1 MKSTDTFKNTIS
13 AYLEKIASTDT
24 AFAEKLNNPE
34 KKIDDCITYILNQ
47 VQKSGC
53 VGFDDSEIF
62 GMALHYYDEEKIEV
76 GKPIQANVVVNHA
89 VDLSQEEIEQAK
101 SKALDEV
108 VQQAKDK
115 MLKKTKAKA
124 KKEDQPSEVVQGNLF

>member
-1 MKSTDTFKNTIS
+1 MKSTDAFKKTIES
-13 AYLEKIASTDT
+13 YLNEVATKDT

-47 VQKSGC
+47 VKKSGC

-76 GKPIQANVVVNHA
+76 GKPIQAKVVVNHSI
-89 VDLSQEEIEQAK
+89 DLSQEEIEQAK
-101 SKALDEV
+101 AKALDEV

-115 MLKKTKAKA
+115 MLKKSKAKA
-124 KKEDQPSEVVQGNLF
+124 KKEEQPTEVVQGNLF

>member
-1 MKSTDTFKNTIS
+1 MKSTDAFKKTIES
-13 AYLEKIASTDT
+13 YLNEVATKDT

-47 VQKSGC
+47 VKKSGC

-76 GKPIQANVVVNHA
+76 GKPIQAKVVVNHSI
-89 VDLSQEEIEQAK
+89 DLSQEEIKQAK
-101 SKALDEV
+101 AKALDEV

-115 MLKKTKAKA
+115 MLKNTKSKA
-124 KKEDQPSEVVQGNLF
+124 KKEEQPTEVVQGNLF

>member
-1 MKSTDTFKNTIS
+1 MKSTDAFKKTIES
-13 AYLEKIASTDT
+13 YLNEVAIKDT

-47 VQKSGC
+47 VKKSGC

-76 GKPIQANVVVNHA
+76 GKPIQAKVVVNHSI
-89 VDLSQEEIEQAK
+89 DLSQEEIEQAK
-101 SKALDEV
+101 AKALDEV

-124 KKEDQPSEVVQGNLF
+124 KKEEQPTEVVQGNLF